1 MWIIFLLVGV
11 NIIIILSII
20 YVVGCSDYSP
30 KFQISDN
37 EYKINRTKLTDEE
50 NSNMSPYDY
59 YTSLRHKSW
68 DGLSEYEKERMIL
81 AAHLI
86 LDDCGTVSTL
96 SEIETFLTN
105 RLPDNPKSYPGGD
118 GVLGGFREWQK
129 NR

>member
-1 MWIIFLLVGV
+1 MWIIILLAGL

-20 YVVGCSDYSP
+20 YVVGCSDTSP
-30 KFQISDN
+30 KFQIPDN
-37 EYKINRTKLTDEE
+37 EHIINHTKLTDEE
-50 NSNMSPYDY
+50 RPNMSPWDY
-59 YTSLRHKSW
+59 YTSMSHKSW
-68 DGLSEYEKERMIL
+68 DELSEYEKERMIL

-86 LDDCGTVSTL
+86 LDDCGIDSTL
-96 SEIETFLTN
+96 SETETFLTN